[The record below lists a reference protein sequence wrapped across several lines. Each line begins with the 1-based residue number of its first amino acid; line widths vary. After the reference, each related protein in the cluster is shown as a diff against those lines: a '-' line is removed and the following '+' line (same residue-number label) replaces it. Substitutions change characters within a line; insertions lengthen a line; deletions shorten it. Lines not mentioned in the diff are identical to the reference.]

1 MTDMHCT
8 LRLITTRT
16 HTSLLDMMTAS
27 RLNYSELRDK
37 VKSYQKYVP
46 IKIDVTSFVGK
57 EVNIKL
63 RKLHK
68 MCSRRNNDKQ

>member
-1 MTDMHCT
+1 
-8 LRLITTRT
+8 
-16 HTSLLDMMTAS
+16 MMTAS
-27 RLNYSELRDK
+27 KLNYYELRDK

-46 IKIDVTSFVGK
+46 IKINVASFVSK

-63 RKLHK
+63 KKLHK

>member
-1 MTDMHCT
+1 
-8 LRLITTRT
+8 
-16 HTSLLDMMTAS
+16 MMTAS
-27 RLNYSELRDK
+27 KLNYYELRDK

-63 RKLHK
+63 KKLHK
-68 MCSRRNNDKQ
+68 MCSRRDNDKQ